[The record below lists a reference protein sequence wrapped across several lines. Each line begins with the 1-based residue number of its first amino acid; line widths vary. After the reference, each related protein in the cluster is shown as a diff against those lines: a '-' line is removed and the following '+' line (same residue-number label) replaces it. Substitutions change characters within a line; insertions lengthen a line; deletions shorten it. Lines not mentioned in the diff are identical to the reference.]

1 MTFEEDI
8 REAKLK
14 LNDDRRVNI
23 NLGAFAPKVK
33 GKPGASALG
42 ASALDK
48 PNGKMLLLTV
58 RVQEASRKV
67 PYDRAWYRLINSDTS
82 QTLDYKH
89 FKEIKGPDAAS
100 DEPAAGGEE
109 GEEAAATKV
118 TATQTYVAGRIF

>member
-33 GKPGASALG
+33 GKSG